1 MYCRLVLPSER
12 AEISDVCRA
21 DKVKKHGEVYKE
33 FTRNGVGR
41 AAESGQAPAK
51 WCLSQLVLLRQLSAG
66 CMCCKQWMKRG
77 CVFLIAACSY
87 EEKT

>member
-1 MYCRLVLPSER
+1 MYCRLVLPSGR

-33 FTRNGVGR
+33 FTRKRGGR
-41 AAESGQAPAK
+41 AADSGQALTK

-66 CMCCKQWMKRG
+66 CMCYKQWMKG
-77 CVFLIAACSY
+77 GAVCFL
-87 EEKT
+87 

>member
-41 AAESGQAPAK
+41 AAESGKRRLNGA
-51 WCLSQLVLLRQLSAG
+51 CRSL
-66 CMCCKQWMKRG
+66 CCYGNFPQG
-77 CVFLIAACSY
+77 ACVASNG
-87 EEKT
+87 